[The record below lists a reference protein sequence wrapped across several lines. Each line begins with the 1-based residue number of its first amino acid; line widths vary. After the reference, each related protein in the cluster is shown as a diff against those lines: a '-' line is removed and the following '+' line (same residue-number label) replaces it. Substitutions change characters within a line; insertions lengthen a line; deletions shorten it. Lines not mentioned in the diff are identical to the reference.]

1 MNKADI
7 VQRLLDAG
15 QITAQEAVILLKE
28 EPIQYYAPFHAPD
41 NPTTIDPPM
50 WYGVRP
56 DMWYTTA
63 TNPDN

>member
-1 MNKADI
+1 MNKTDI
-7 VQRLLDAG
+7 VQRLLDQG
-15 QITAQEAVILLKE
+15 QITAEEAVVLLKE
-28 EPIQYYAPFHAPD
+28 EPIQYYAPFHEPN
-41 NPTTIDPPM
+41 NPTTIDPPT